1 MQHVG
6 DDDVDELVASARE
19 ALAEGD
25 WQRALELVGCNEG
38 SSSPECLQVG
48 AEAAYG
54 AGDFERCIGF
64 WEDLHSLHA
73 KLGDR
78 SEAGRAAAMIAMYLM
93 MDTGLMAPV
102 RGWLRCAERHLDG
115 LDEDAVRAII
125 AMVRGYERF
134 MCGSMVEAKVHATA
148 AIDLG
153 ERFGVVP
160 AVVIGRTCIARLEIL
175 DGEVDE
181 GIELLEEVGAL
192 LMSGAADPL
201 TTGMMYCEIICA
213 AQGLLMPELAAQWTD
228 VMENWRHGSAVGGI
242 HGRCRVHRAELLR
255 HSGTCELAEAEALA
269 ACSELRPWMRRE
281 FGWPLVELGNIRLRT
296 GDLDGAEEAYRQA
309 IDHSWSAQP
318 GLALVHA
325 ARGDLD
331 VAAMMITDAI
341 EHPIDIPSKERPPFG
356 PLRLAP
362 LFDAQAEIAALR
374 GDRPTLVA
382 AATELRATADRFP
395 SAMLRALAGL
405 AESRLA
411 LIDSDPERVVSAASL
426 AVAELHAVGA
436 PFEAAMAR
444 LVVADGY
451 ESGGHVEQAAFERRL
466 ARDGLASFG
475 AEMWAERVDGLIE
488 QAPSSHHDVSDE
500 ADESVPSTRHAVFR
514 SEGDTRTVGWGTATV
529 VVRDLKG
536 LRYIARLLADPGR
549 EFHASQLVRLETA
562 GEPTGTVDTGF
573 VVLDEAAKES
583 YRRRLIDIDDDIADA
598 RADNDLGRAELAEL
612 DREYIVAELR
622 RATGLGGRDRVALD
636 GAERARVS
644 ATRSIRYAL
653 DRLGEHSPDVAA
665 HLHQHVRTG
674 TYLCYEPDSLRPIDW
689 II

>member
-1 MQHVG
+1 MQHMEA
-6 DDDVDELVASARE
+6 DDVDEVVASARE
-19 ALAEGD
+19 ALAQGH
-25 WQRALELVGCNEG
+25 WQRALDLVGGDEAAT
-38 SSSPECLQVG
+38 SPECLELG

-54 AGDFERCIGF
+54 AGDFERCIGL
-64 WEDLHSLHA
+64 WEDLHSLNV

-78 SEAGRAAAMIAMYLM
+78 SEAARAAAMIAMYLM

-115 LDEDAVRAII
+115 IDEDPVRAII

-134 MCGSMVEAKVHATA
+134 MCGSMAEASVHAAA

-153 ERFGVVP
+153 ERLGVFP
-160 AVVIGRTCIARLEIL
+160 AVVIGRTCTARLKIL
-175 DGEVDE
+175 DGDVDE

-281 FGWPLVELGNIRLRT
+281 FGWPLVELGNIRLRS

-309 IDHSWSAQP
+309 IDHSWSPQP

-331 VAAMMITDAI
+331 EAATMIAGAI
-341 EHPIDIPSKERPPFG
+341 EHPVDIPSKERPPFG

-362 LFDAQAEIAALR
+362 LIDAQAEIAALR
-374 GDRPTLVA
+374 GDRSTLVT
-382 AATELRATADRFP
+382 AATELRAIANRFP
-395 SAMLRALAGL
+395 SSMLRAQAGL

-411 LIDSDPERVVSAASL
+411 LIDSEPERVVSAASL
-426 AVAELHAVGA
+426 AVYELNSVGA

-451 ESGGHVEQAAFERRL
+451 ESGGHADQAAFERRL

-475 AEMWAERVDGLIE
+475 AEMWAERVDGLIG
-488 QAPSSHHDVSDE
+488 QSPSVRHDVPDE
-500 ADESVPSTRHAVFR
+500 AASSTREAVFR

-536 LRYIARLLADPGR
+536 LRYIARLLAEPGR

-562 GEPTGTVDTGF
+562 GEPSGAIDTGF

-598 RADNDLGRAELAEL
+598 RADNDIGRVELAEL
-612 DREYIVAELR
+612 DREYLVAELR

-636 GAERARVS
+636 DSERARVS

-653 DRLGEHSPDVAA
+653 DRLGEQSPDVAS

-674 TYLCYEPDSLRPIDW
+674 TYLCYEPEALRPIDW

>member
-6 DDDVDELVASARE
+6 SDERDELVTSARV
-19 ALAEGD
+19 AIAQGD
-25 WQRALELVGCNEG
+25 WQRALDLVGCDEG
-38 SSSPECLQVG
+38 STSPACLEVG

-54 AGDFERCIGF
+54 AGDFERCIGS
-64 WEDLHSLHA
+64 WEDLHSLQA

-78 SEAGRAAAMIAMYLM
+78 SEAARAAAMIAMYLM

-115 LDEDAVRAII
+115 IDEHPVRAII

-134 MCGSMVEAKVHATA
+134 MCGQVAEARVHATA
-148 AIDLG
+148 AIELG
-153 ERFGVVP
+153 ERFDVIP
-160 AVVIGRTCIARLEIL
+160 AVVIGRTCTARLAIL
-175 DGEVDE
+175 DGRVDE
-181 GIELLEEVGAL
+181 GVELLEEVGAL

-213 AQGLLMPELAAQWTD
+213 AQGLLMPDLAAQWTD

-255 HSGTCELAEAEALA
+255 LSGTCDLAEAEALR

-281 FGWPLVELGNIRLRT
+281 FGWPLVELGNVRLRA
-296 GDLDGAEEAYRQA
+296 GDLDGAEEAYLQA

-325 ARGDLD
+325 ARGDLE
-331 VAAMMITDAI
+331 VAAMMIADAI

-356 PLRLAP
+356 PLRLVP
-362 LFDAQAEIAALR
+362 LLDAQAEIAALR
-374 GDRPTLVA
+374 GDRPTLA
-382 AATELRATADRFP
+382 ASTIELRAAADRFP
-395 SAMLRALAGL
+395 SSMLRALAEL

-411 LIDSDPERVVSAASL
+411 LVDSDTERVVCAASQ
-426 AVAELHAVGA
+426 AVAELTAVGA
-436 PFEAAMAR
+436 PFEVAMAR
-444 LVVADGY
+444 LVLADGY
-451 ESGGHVEQAAFERRL
+451 ESGGQVDQAAFERRL
-466 ARDGLASFG
+466 ARDGLTSFG
-475 AEMWAERVDGLIE
+475 AEMWAERVDGLIG
-488 QAPSSHHDVSDE
+488 QSPSSPLGV
-500 ADESVPSTRHAVFR
+500 ADETVSSTWHAVFR

-536 LRYIARLLADPGR
+536 LRYIARLLAEPGR
-549 EFHASQLVRLETA
+549 EFHAAQLVRLETA
-562 GEPTGTVDTGF
+562 GQASGTIDTGF

-583 YRRRLIDIDDDIADA
+583 YRRRLTDIDDDIADA
-598 RADNDLGRAELAEL
+598 RADNDLGRVELAEL

-622 RATGLGGRDRVALD
+622 RATGFGGRDRIALD
-636 GAERARVS
+636 DAERARVS

-653 DRLGEHSPDVAA
+653 DRLGEHSPDVAS

-674 TYLCYEPDSLRPIDW
+674 TYLCYEPDALRPVDW